1 MNDYAF
7 LALQL
12 AKVLAL
18 TLSVWALTYAF
29 FLITP

>member
-7 LALQL
+7 LFLQL
-12 AKVLAL
+12 AKVLTL
-18 TLSVWALTYAF
+18 ILSVWAFTFLF